1 MSLISTDLYVEK
13 MRYKAVTCMC
23 RSYRPTLPVSYVSQI
38 LGFST
43 AVPSIEANDEKES
56 AALEECLE
64 WLKAHGASIIA
75 DNNGDMML
83 DTKVCLILLFD

>member
-1 MSLISTDLYVEK
+1 MEMMSIISADLYVEK

-23 RSYRPTLPVSYVSQI
+23 RSYRPTVPVSYVSQV
-38 LGFST
+38 LGFSN
-43 AVPSIEANDEKES
+43 EATDGKEA

-75 DNNGDMML
+75 DNSGDMLL
-83 DTKVCLILLFD
+83 DTKVCLISTL

>member
-1 MSLISTDLYVEK
+1 

-23 RSYRPTLPVSYVSQI
+23 RSYRPTVPVSYVAQI

-43 AVPSIEANDEKES
+43 LTNGESGEKD
-56 AALEECLE
+56 ADAFEECLE

-75 DNNGDMML
+75 DNNGDMLL
-83 DTKVCLILLFD
+83 DTKVCFISILCLEVLIESDET